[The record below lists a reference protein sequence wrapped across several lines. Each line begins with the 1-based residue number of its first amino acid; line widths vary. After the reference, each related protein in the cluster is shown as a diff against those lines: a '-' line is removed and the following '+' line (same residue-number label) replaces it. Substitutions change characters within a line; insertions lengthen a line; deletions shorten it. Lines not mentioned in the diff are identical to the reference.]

1 MWPFQ
6 QEKFLNLEIFIS
18 RRRRRKF
25 FKISMIFMHF
35 QGNFLKF
42 FPISGGAPFPP
53 WCHVWARIS
62 PCAHLAGFRLRF
74 LFLSNFSILKK
85 SRRIPVLSPHCTCVN
100 YQFFNLVSC
109 KQRRIEKW
117 NFLSAHV
124 STSFSRN
131 FPSEIVSNS
140 PSWKALDV
148 VFVSW
153 SINNLEWHHFYA

>member
-1 MWPFQ
+1 MLSNFFDLKTFHFKWFLLTYSHAPKARAKILIFLTKKKHFSPF
-6 QEKFLNLEIFIS
+6 
-18 RRRRRKF
+18 RV
-25 FKISMIFMHF
+25 
-35 QGNFLKF
+35 G
-42 FPISGGAPFPP
+42 PPFPP

-131 FPSEIVSNS
+131 SPSGIVVNS
-140 PSWKALDV
+140 PNWKALDV
-148 VFVSW
+148 AFASW
-153 SINNLEWHHFYA
+153 SIKNLEWHRFCA